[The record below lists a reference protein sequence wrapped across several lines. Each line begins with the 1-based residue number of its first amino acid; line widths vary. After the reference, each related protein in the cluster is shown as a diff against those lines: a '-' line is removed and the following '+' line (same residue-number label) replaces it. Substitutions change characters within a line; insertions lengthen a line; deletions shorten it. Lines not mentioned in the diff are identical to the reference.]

1 MQTLAA
7 ATSLCGKLYT
17 WHTPTAS
24 VNRTLMNIIKWLFS
38 GLLCSPTT
46 IVLTTWI
53 STEAPKG
60 VADEVVAGAVAG
72 AVLSVIVVVVF
83 VTAVGVVIWRY
94 THCCVN
100 TLSISVL
107 ELYFTFTTQTKTE
120 RNDVIP

>member
-1 MQTLAA
+1 M
-7 ATSLCGKLYT
+7 
-17 WHTPTAS
+17 
-24 VNRTLMNIIKWLFS
+24 
-38 GLLCSPTT
+38 
-46 IVLTTWI
+46 LTTWI
-53 STEAPKG
+53 STEAPTG
-60 VADEVVAGAVAG
+60 VADEVVAGGVAG

-94 THCCVN
+94 RLPTHCCVN